1 MIKDVVV
8 NLNGGEGPDVAAD
21 YAISLAQSF
30 GAYVVGVAFVYE
42 PVIPGSLLGGIP
54 TDLIEV
60 QREENTK
67 AGKAAIARFE
77 AAIKAAGIS
86 AETRLLDA
94 SIAGASDLFGR
105 IARRFDLTVVG
116 QAHGEQGASEEL
128 LIEGALFGSGRPVVI
143 VPRSQ
148 TQPLKL
154 DRVQVCWDGSRPAA
168 RAIGDAMPLFTR
180 AKSIEIVVVTGER
193 DKSGEITGANMKRH
207 LERHGIHTE
216 VKRVAAGSAGVQ
228 DAILTHA
235 TNNGADFLVMGAYG
249 HSRLREFIL
258 GGVTRSILKSMPVP
272 VLMSH

>member
-148 TQPLKL
+148 TQSLKL